1 MKTKT
6 KAARGLHIKVD
17 SCDVQY
23 LCNTKHKC
31 FLADQP
37 DRFATIKGHP
47 TPGTNGQLMWCG
59 RDYLPALITWQWLQV
74 QGHRAAILVDE
85 CDDEFC
91 GGDFV
96 VWTDKEWELN

>member
-23 LCNTKHKC
+23 LHHTRFRCM
-31 FLADQP
+31 LSGQP
-37 DRFATIKGHP
+37 ERFNTIKGHP
-47 TPGTNGQLMWCG
+47 EAGTGGQMMWCG
-59 RDYLPALITWQWLQV
+59 KEYLPALVTMQWLQV

-85 CDDEFC
+85 CDDEFYY
-91 GGDFV
+91 GEYV